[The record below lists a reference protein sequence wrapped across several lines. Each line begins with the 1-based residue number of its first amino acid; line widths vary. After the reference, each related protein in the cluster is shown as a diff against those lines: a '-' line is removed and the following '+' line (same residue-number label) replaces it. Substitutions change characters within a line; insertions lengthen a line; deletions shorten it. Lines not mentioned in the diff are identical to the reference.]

1 MNNAPGSPRTRTS
14 LSRRRLLQAAGAGL
28 AAPLL
33 AQLRIAHAQT
43 LPPLPALAT
52 LLAGRVPRWERLH
65 LDMPLF
71 ADNGQAVPLR
81 MTMDGPFPATSA
93 LQSIHLFSERNPV
106 PVMAIFEY
114 PVAPD
119 RVEIDTR
126 VRLAGAQRIVAIA
139 VMSDAATYAA
149 SVDVEVTIAGCL
161 DAS

>member
-1 MNNAPGSPRTRTS
+1 M
-14 LSRRRLLQAAGAGL
+14 SRRRLLRAAGAGV
-28 AAPLL
+28 AVPWL

-43 LPPLPALAT
+43 LPSLPALAT
-52 LLAGRVPRWERLH
+52 LLAGRTPRWERLH

-81 MTMDGPFPATSA
+81 MTMDGPFSTVSG

-106 PVMAIFEY
+106 PVMAVFEY
-114 PVAPD
+114 PVAPE

-126 VRLAGAQRIVAIA
+126 VRLAGAQRIVAVA

>member
-1 MNNAPGSPRTRTS
+1 MTRAPHLPIDRPS
-14 LSRRRLLQAAGAGL
+14 LSRRRVLRAAGAGV

-33 AQLRIAHAQT
+33 AQLRIAQAQT

-52 LLAGRVPRWERLH
+52 LLAGRMPRWERLH

-81 MTMDGPFPATSA
+81 MTMDGPFSSVSA

-106 PVMAIFEY
+106 PVMAVFEY

-139 VMSDAATYAA
+139 VMSDASTYAA
-149 SVDVEVTIAGCL
+149 GVDVEVTIAGCL